1 MGLDKLID
9 LDLLTRYNTKKSAR
23 EDEKIQNLPIHDRNT
38 LIKEYFKRNST
49 GKVYGVKF
57 AYDANDVLIPNGYKY
72 SANAGLVIE
81 PSTRDVV
88 GRNDYSGLN
97 LFKHLECNA
106 HVDENGY
113 TVIDYIEGESG
124 FSRTGAVDV
133 VCVFAPVYEKIYE
146 GYEGTTKYF
155 YIEWTDRPKEGYTLN
170 ILCKNKDGENNGFYC
185 IAKYQAVLING
196 IPYSSLGRPWTNG
209 PSHNACIT
217 YYHKKG
223 SYVSAMT
230 CAEWAMV
237 QRIFMMKFA
246 STNSQAHLNGLTNYL
261 PTSFYQIQFATTN
274 KEYIILATS
283 SANNLIVNT
292 RIDIGTSTSRNNN
305 NFTIGCN
312 LEILS
317 KSDDIVIFNGVT
329 NNITSTGY
337 NIKSIDTN
345 IMCVKSKTGTDTQ
358 DVEGNPITFTY
369 TIDGDET
376 ETEYNGTVQLVVSD
390 STYLLELYDENVNK
404 IGDCSVS
411 GIVNCTILY
420 LDDNV
425 TALTSHRVCTSI
437 YKSGYSSEILG
448 EDGCYMRGEFTTSSR
463 HPAVLSGI
471 EFNTGAYDTIGNS
484 VWWYDNN
491 SDLHLKLIN
500 DPSHLSANTTT
511 IINTYT
517 DIGIISRTSTAANWN
532 YGKNIH
538 YDLDNGG
545 FTMNTG
551 GSSTT
556 GLCDGV
562 YMVANTTKNAFY
574 EVLVFGFLYNGAPSG
589 LFCANANSALSDSS
603 WRIASRPSLG
613 GSRV

>member
-292 RIDIGTSTSRNNN
+292 RIDIGTITSRGDN

-317 KSDDIVIFNGVT
+317 KSDDIAIFKNVT
-329 NNITSTGY
+329 DNITSTGY
-337 NIKSIDTN
+337 IIKTIDNN

-437 YKSGYSSEILG
+437 YKSGYSLEILG
-448 EDGCYMRGEFTTSSR
+448 ADGCYMVGEFASSSR

-471 EFNTGAYDTIGNS
+471 EFNTGAWDTIGNA
-484 VWWYDNN
+484 VWQYDSNTQRHT
-491 SDLHLKLIN
+491 LLMN
-500 DPSHLSANTTT
+500 DPSKLTKTAAT
-511 IINTYT
+511 ITSTYT
-517 DIGIISRTSTAANWN
+517 DIGTSNDNAASSNWFYN
-532 YGKNIH
+532 NDIH

-545 FTMNTG
+545 FVMDSKG
-551 GSSTT
+551 ASSTT
-556 GLCDGV
+556 GLCDATYILG
-562 YMVANTTKNAFY
+562 NQKSGLY
-574 EVLVFGFLYNGAPSG
+574 EVLVFGVPAHGAPYG
-589 LFCANANSALSDSS
+589 LFCATAYLALSFSD
-603 WRIASRPSLG
+603 WDIASRPSLNG
-613 GSRV
+613 VMG